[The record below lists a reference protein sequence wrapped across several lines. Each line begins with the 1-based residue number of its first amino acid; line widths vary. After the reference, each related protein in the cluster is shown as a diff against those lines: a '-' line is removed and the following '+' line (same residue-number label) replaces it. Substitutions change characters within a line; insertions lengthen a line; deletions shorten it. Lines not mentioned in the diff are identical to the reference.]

1 MAAKRD
7 YAAEYARRIARGAA
21 QGKTR
26 SQARGHPRY
35 GEAYI
40 TGKPKAPITSGV
52 GIPGRMDDAVKALR
66 EGKSLTQAAKGAGVS
81 PERLRAFVRQNPTL
95 GADHGPT
102 MTKLKGRWRPMYR
115 LVTYSEGRMVSVD
128 LTGADQASLVGQYD
142 AAVQKFL
149 ATDDETVLAP
159 FVGRYVTDIA
169 GRRIVFETR
178 PNVLWHMVV
187 EEGLT
192 PGRTIYRTEGGVA

>member
-35 GEAYI
+35 GEAY
-40 TGKPKAPITSGV
+40 TSGKPKAPITSGV
-52 GIPGRMDDAVKALR
+52 AIPGRMEDAVKGLR

-81 PERLRAFVRQNPTL
+81 PERLRAFVRQNPTF

-102 MTKLKGRWRPMYR
+102 MTKLKGRWRPLYR

-128 LTGADQASLVGQYD
+128 LTGADQASLVGQH
-142 AAVQKFL
+142 AAALQKFEK
-149 ATDDETVLAP
+149 TRDEKVLAP
-159 FVGRYVTDIA
+159 FIGRYVTDIT
-169 GRRIVFETR
+169 GRRFVLETR
-178 PNVLWHMVV
+178 PNVLLRMIV
-187 EEGLT
+187 EERRT
-192 PGRTIYRTEGGVA
+192 PGRTIYRMEGDTT